1 MAERYLGA
9 QHAICITLKNSVV
22 AATKAAAAASMKSM
36 KLANTQSLRVV
47 RRIGAGGR
55 GSSKSALTLKGAT
68 LGLSCPTSGMK
79 KLKEMAKASG
89 TTGSDA
95 LFSNTDEVVLSA
107 PAHVAPSPT
116 T

>member
-1 MAERYLGA
+1 
-9 QHAICITLKNSVV
+9 
-22 AATKAAAAASMKSM
+22 MKSM
-36 KLANTQSLRVV
+36 KLANAQSLRVV
-47 RRIGAGGR
+47 RRSGVGGRGR
-55 GSSKSALTLKGAT
+55 GSSKSAVTLKGAT

-89 TTGSDA
+89 TTGPDA

-116 T
+116 R